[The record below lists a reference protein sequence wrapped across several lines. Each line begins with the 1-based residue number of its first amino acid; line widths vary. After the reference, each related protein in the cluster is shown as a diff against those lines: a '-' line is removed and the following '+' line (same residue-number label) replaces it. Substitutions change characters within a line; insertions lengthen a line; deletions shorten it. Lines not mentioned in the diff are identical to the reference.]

1 MFSRYSRLLPSHFR
15 WAIAGFLWM
24 MSVSSSFAQVPQDRV
39 VDGALASVRSIGAEG
54 RGFAEAQAAAKT
66 LRQLPPTEVFRV
78 LEAMRD
84 ADPVAQ
90 NWLRG
95 IASDIARHANGPDSD
110 ALTGY
115 INNRE
120 NSPEGRSVAMSMLES
135 IDSESYEKLLTQSLD
150 DPSLLIREM
159 AVAKQLATV
168 EASSNE
174 NPEQT
179 KELLRQTLQ
188 AARHPTQLAT
198 VLKKLNDLGESIT
211 TSQAFAMIENWQ
223 TIGPFDNV
231 DGVGFDAAYAP
242 ESHFIAT
249 SSIDADAS
257 YEGKHASVQWQ
268 TVKAVGTEGK
278 VDLAAAYDKE
288 KGAVAYAYAEFEV
301 AEAMDAQARLG
312 CICANKVWLN
322 GKLLTANEVYHAG
335 SMIDQYTSDCRL
347 AAGTNRIL
355 LKICQNEQTQ
365 SWAQDWEFQFRL
377 TDPTGKGLTSTTTA
391 QSK

>member
-1 MFSRYSRLLPSHFR
+1 
-15 WAIAGFLWM
+15 LWTLF
-24 MSVSSSFAQVPQDRV
+24 VSSSLAQTPQSSA
-39 VDGALASVRSIGAEG
+39 VDAALASVRGIGAEG
-54 RGFAEAQAAAKT
+54 RGFSEAQTAAKT
-66 LRQLPPTEVFRV
+66 LRQLPSTEVFRV

-95 IASDIARHANGPDSD
+95 IASDIARHADGSQSD
-110 ALTGY
+110 ELISY

-120 NSPEGRSVAMSMLES
+120 NSPEGRSVAMSMLERL
-135 IDSESYEKLLTQSLD
+135 DSEAYEKLLTQSLE

-179 KELLRQTLQ
+179 KELLRRTLQ
-188 AARHPTQLAT
+188 AARHPTQLAS
-198 VLKKLNDLGESIT
+198 VLKKLNDLGEPMT

-231 DGVGFDAAYAP
+231 DGVGFDTAYAP
-242 ESHFIAT
+242 ESHFTAT
-249 SSIDADAS
+249 SKIDVDTS
-257 YEGKHASVQWQ
+257 YEGKHAPVQWQ
-268 TVKAVGTEGK
+268 TVQAVGTEGK
-278 VDLAAAYDKE
+278 VDLAETYDKE

-335 SMIDQYTSDCRL
+335 SMIDQYTAECRL
-347 AAGTNRIL
+347 ATGTNKIL

-377 TDPTGKGLTSTTTA
+377 TDPTGKGLTSTTA
-391 QSK
+391 KQNK